1 MIIYKKDFLLIFFFS
16 ILFFFNKWF
25 FSFYFYDEDLSIRI
39 IFEQIS
45 DGYLYFAHLEALS
58 NLNFNNSFD
67 PNIKNLNNLPVPIG
81 AIFFHSIFKLL
92 FGNISV
98 ILLEFIFTFLFFLLF
113 FLISN
118 KFGLKGNHSLLVPI
132 VFFSVPS
139 FFSLIEIDYI
149 QYLTNIMNNF
159 YNLRFPIPMVTNLY
173 FFVFVFYLLYL
184 VDKNIFKIKNFI
196 ILGIIC
202 ALTLSSYYYFFIIEI
217 ITLIIFLIWKTKYKF
232 PDLIS
237 KNIKYYIVFFLTL
250 TFLSIPFFFILTTS
264 ENDYGLRIYIIDLN
278 LEKKKILITYILNK
292 LIELKFLLIFSS
304 ICFIN
309 FFYFTKKKQNHEYFN
324 ILFIIFIASILSPLV
339 FIIFSTKVSLVYHFT
354 NIILLT
360 IYLFLFFFIFDQI
373 KFLFENRIASF
384 LLIIIL
390 SSIFI
395 ANNYFVYKKN
405 YNNNYESNYRNS
417 FNKVIKEINNYKT
430 KKQDLSL
437 LTFDQKLMV
446 WSIMNDV
453 QNIELLSAVLT
464 PKKNYMIENDLIDA
478 FKLLNLNAYD
488 YLNFFKNKKQNWRYL
503 NKYTQQFFWGTYSA
517 SSLGTYKNS
526 KDFDKETLKFIKN
539 TSPLYVQSLVIPNSE
554 FDRFEEKFL
563 SRIYKETNNIDLIII
578 SKRNPLY
585 EKISYINNN
594 YELKE
599 INGDFKFFYKKNK

>member
-16 ILFFFNKWF
+16 FLFFFNKWF

-45 DGYLYFAHLEALS
+45 DGYLYFAHLDALS

-67 PNIKNLNNLPVPIG
+67 PNISNLNNLPVPIG
-81 AIFFHSIFKLL
+81 AVLFHSIFKLL
-92 FGNISV
+92 FGDISI
-98 ILLEFIFTFLFFLLF
+98 ILLEFISILLFFLLF
-113 FLISN
+113 FLISI
-118 KFGLKGNHSLLVPI
+118 KFGLKENLSLLVPI
-132 VFFSVPS
+132 VIFSIPS
-139 FFSLIEIDYI
+139 FFSLVGIDYI
-149 QYLTNIMNNF
+149 QYITNITNNF

-173 FFVFVFYLLYL
+173 FFVFIFYLLHL

-217 ITLIIFLIWKTKYKF
+217 ITFVIFLIWKTKNKF
-232 PDLIS
+232 SDLIL
-237 KNIKYYIVFFLTL
+237 KNLKYYIVFLLTL
-250 TFLSIPFFFILTTS
+250 IFVSLPFFLNLMIS

-278 LEKKKILITYILNK
+278 LEKKKILITHLFNK
-292 LIELKFLLIFSS
+292 LIELKFVLIFLL

-309 FFYFTKKKQNHEYFN
+309 FFYFIKKKQNYKYFN

-339 FIIFSTKVSLVYHFT
+339 FIIFSSKVSLVYHFT
-354 NIILLT
+354 NIIILT
-360 IYLFLFFFIFDQI
+360 IYLFLFFFVFDQI
-373 KFLFENRIASF
+373 KLLFENRFTSF
-384 LLIIIL
+384 LSIIFL
-390 SSIFI
+390 LSIFT

-405 YNNNYESNYRNS
+405 YNNHYELNYRNS
-417 FNKVIKEINNYKT
+417 FNKVISEINNFKT
-430 KKQDLSL
+430 KKQNLSL
-437 LTFDQKLMV
+437 LTFDQKLMT
-446 WSIMNDV
+446 WSIMNDI

-464 PKKNYMIENDLIDA
+464 PKKNYMIEDDLIDA
-478 FKLLNLNAYD
+478 FKLLNLNVYD
-488 YLNFFKNKKQNWRYL
+488 FLNFFKNEKQNWRYL

-517 SSLGTYKNS
+517 SSLGTYKDS

-554 FDRFEEKFL
+554 FDRFEEKF
-563 SRIYKETNNIDLIII
+563 SNRVYKETNNIDLIII
-578 SKRNPLY
+578 SRRNPLY

-599 INGDFKFFYKKNK
+599 INEEFKFFYKKNK